1 MKYNVADTENH
12 FYVAAINGNG
22 QPILQY
28 FQFFI
33 PKILRHQWSLF
44 L

>member
-12 FYVAAINGNG
+12 LYVAAINGNG

-28 FQFFI
+28 FQFYN

>member
-12 FYVAAINGNG
+12 FDVAAINGNV

-28 FQFFI
+28 FRFYI
-33 PKILRHQWSLF
+33 PKILGHQWSLF